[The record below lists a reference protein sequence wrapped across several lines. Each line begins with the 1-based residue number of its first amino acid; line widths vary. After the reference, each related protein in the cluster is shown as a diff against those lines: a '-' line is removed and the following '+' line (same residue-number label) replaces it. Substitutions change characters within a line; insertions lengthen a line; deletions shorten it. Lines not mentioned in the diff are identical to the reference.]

1 MDEKQSPDI
10 REMRQKS
17 ALASAERVV
26 SMMNKAKPFK
36 EVLEETIN
44 TLNRYDDGQNA
55 GQTLKTYRKLLES
68 VNLN

>member
-44 TLNRYDDGQNA
+44 TLNRYDDG
-55 GQTLKTYRKLLES
+55 
-68 VNLN
+68 

>member
-1 MDEKQSPDI
+1 
-10 REMRQKS
+10 
-17 ALASAERVV
+17 
-26 SMMNKAKPFK
+26 MNKAKPFK

-68 VNLN
+68 VNLNQD